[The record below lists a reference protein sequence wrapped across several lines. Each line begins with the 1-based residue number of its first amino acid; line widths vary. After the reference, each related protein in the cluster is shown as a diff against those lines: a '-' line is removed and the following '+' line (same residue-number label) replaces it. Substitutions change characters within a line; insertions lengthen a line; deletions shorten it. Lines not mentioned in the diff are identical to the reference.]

1 MYGKE
6 RIALEIIN
14 KWGNINY
21 AFFHLPIAF
30 LTDN

>member
-6 RIALEIIN
+6 RIALEIIK
-14 KWGNINY
+14 KWKNINY
-21 AFFHLPIAF
+21 AFFLLPIGS